1 MKKSIFRSICVAAAA
16 VFLAT
21 LVVIIGALFEIN
33 AQEQKKEMNV
43 QLSLAAQG
51 VEHEGIAYFDGFSL
65 EDNRITWIDSDGNVL
80 YDNET
85 AADSMDNHLDR
96 IEIRQALQSGYGES
110 SRYSSTLM
118 QRQLYSAQRLTDG
131 TVIRISGTRRTI
143 LSLILIMFQPILL
156 VLIIALA
163 ISLWLASKLSKKIVE
178 PLNRLDLD
186 APSENTGYEEL
197 KPLLDRIERQQIL
210 LRAQSGELA
219 RKREEF
225 TAATANMKEGLV
237 LLNEN
242 GIILSIN
249 NAAAELLSLSTY
261 CIGKDILLVNHSL
274 ELQELL
280 RKARGGEHSEMTLRI
295 KGADYQLNASPVIT
309 DGTVAGIAILI
320 FDITEKEKAELMRR
334 EFTANVS
341 HELRSPLQSIS
352 GYAELL
358 KNNMV
363 READTPRFYDRIYAE
378 AQRMITLVDDIIGL
392 SRMDEAAA
400 DAKRE
405 EVDLS
410 ALAQETIRIL
420 QPMALE
426 KGVTLSVSGDA
437 APVTGVPAL
446 LNGIVYNLVDNAI
459 KYNRRGG
466 SVSVSVDD
474 QTAETVLTVSDTG
487 IGIAPEERER
497 IFERFYRVD
506 KSHSK
511 ALGGTGLGL
520 SIVKHAAKVH
530 NAKIELN
537 SVIDGGTSV
546 TVRFPKN
553 I

>member
-1 MKKSIFRSICVAAAA
+1 M
-16 VFLAT
+16 
-21 LVVIIGALFEIN
+21 II
-33 AQEQKKEMNV
+33 
-43 QLSLAAQG
+43 
-51 VEHEGIAYFDGFSL
+51 
-65 EDNRITWIDSDGNVL
+65 
-80 YDNET
+80 
-85 AADSMDNHLDR
+85 
-96 IEIRQALQSGYGES
+96 
-110 SRYSSTLM
+110 
-118 QRQLYSAQRLTDG
+118 
-131 TVIRISGTRRTI
+131 
-143 LSLILIMFQPILL
+143 
-156 VLIIALA
+156 
-163 ISLWLASKLSKKIVE
+163 
-178 PLNRLDLD
+178 
-186 APSENTGYEEL
+186 
-197 KPLLDRIERQQIL
+197 
-210 LRAQSGELA
+210 
-219 RKREEF
+219 
-225 TAATANMKEGLV
+225 
-237 LLNEN
+237 
-242 GIILSIN
+242 
-249 NAAAELLSLSTY
+249 
-261 CIGKDILLVNHSL
+261 
-274 ELQELL
+274 
-280 RKARGGEHSEMTLRI
+280 
-295 KGADYQLNASPVIT
+295 
-309 DGTVAGIAILI
+309 I

-358 KNNMV
+358 KNDMV
-363 READTPRFYDRIYAE
+363 KAQDAPRFYDRIYAE

-392 SRMDEAAA
+392 SRMDEDAA

-410 ALAQETIRIL
+410 ALAQETIRTL

-466 SVSVSVDD
+466 SVCVSVDD

-553 I
+553 K

>member
-21 LVVIIGALFEIN
+21 LVVIMGALFEIN

-163 ISLWLASKLSKKIVE
+163 ISLWLASKLSRKIVE

-280 RKARGGEHSEMTLRI
+280 RMAKGGEHSEMTLRI
-295 KGADYQLNASPVIT
+295 KGADYQLNASPVVT

-358 KNNMV
+358 KNDMV
-363 READTPRFYDRIYAE
+363 KAQDAPRFYDRIYAE

-410 ALAQETIRIL
+410 ALAQETIRTL

-426 KGVTLSVSGDA
+426 KGVTLSVSGSA
-437 APVTGVPAL
+437 ASVTGVPAL

-546 TVRFPKN
+546 TVRFPKK